1 MCGHELVGELD
12 TGLIE
17 VTVKVRQP
25 KSPQT
30 VRIKDVEVWL
40 NRHGQ
45 DTGRD
50 RSQVPPPAYARH
62 EDDPKYACTLC
73 ALFQT
78 VVHLTV
84 AELSYQYLLAAGAAV
99 QSCLKP
105 FQ

>member
-1 MCGHELVGELD
+1 LCGHELVGELD

-78 VVHLTV
+78 VVRLTRGGGCRV
-84 AELSYQYLLAAGAAV
+84 KRLLRLRRRDARIRHG
-99 QSCLKP
+99 P
-105 FQ
+105 